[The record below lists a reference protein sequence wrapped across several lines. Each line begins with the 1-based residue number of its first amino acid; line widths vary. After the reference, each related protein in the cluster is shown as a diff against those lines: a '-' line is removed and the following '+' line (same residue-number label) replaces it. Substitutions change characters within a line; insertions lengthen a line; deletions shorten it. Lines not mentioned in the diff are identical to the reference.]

1 MMMMADFYPG
11 LFPAPSG
18 TSWKTL
24 PGLIQF
30 TQQCHLVGDNYSPS
44 AIDFKRPEA
53 EVCNLTSSW
62 LYTLERWGWNLH
74 WDLLDFSI
82 QPLESSGWASPALCC
97 VLTHVSS
104 SLSSQAPV
112 GEQGTYHSFQWSPLG
127 LISQAFFQKSSGHW
141 LGLSKIFSSS
151 FEKIYVCSAHP
162 SPLFHFPI
170 AFFQKVKYI
179 SPKCICTL

>member
-44 AIDFKRPEA
+44 ATDFKRPEA
-53 EVCNLTSSW
+53 EVCNLTCSW
-62 LYTLERWGWNLH
+62 LYTLERCGWNLH

-82 QPLESSGWASPALCC
+82 QPLESGGWASPALCC

-112 GEQGTYHSFQWSPLG
+112 GEEGTYHSFQWSPLG
-127 LISQAFFQKSSGHW
+127 LISQAFSRKVQGTDWVFPKSSVLH
-141 LGLSKIFSSS
+141 LKKSMSVVLTHLHF
-151 FEKIYVCSAHP
+151 FT
-162 SPLFHFPI
+162 SP
-170 AFFQKVKYI
+170 
-179 SPKCICTL
+179 